1 MNSVFRFNVFV
12 YFCFY
17 EDLESTQL
25 ATLNIIL
32 FIEYLPIKE
41 GYDVNAGF
49 PRFTVKMGLSVRPIK
64 LWNMETS
71 SRLKL

>member
-32 FIEYLPIKE
+32 FIEYLQSRK
-41 GYDVNAGF
+41 DMTSMQGF
-49 PRFTVKMGLSVRPIK
+49 PDLQ
-64 LWNMETS
+64 
-71 SRLKL
+71 